1 MELLKIFKKC
11 DFNKSLI
18 QPFICFIYDIK
29 LYYTTFDPETFLYKE
44 IKVRFD
50 LNVDWDEKNLARTA
64 EYTLDHFTIL

>member
-1 MELLKIFKKC
+1 MEMLKM
-11 DFNKSLI
+11 FNKSLI
-18 QPFICFIYDIK
+18 QPFICFICFIYDIK